1 MTQPQHLSIQT
12 PSAVGSGRQGRRR
25 GTRLAVRAAVVVTV
39 VGASLQGLSSVASAA
54 IVEPPPMPFTVT
66 IFPQRD
72 FVSVEWDGTGKP
84 LSFDLTRNGVAIG
97 HAQSD
102 QVNPPLRTDPE
113 RLLEVNHPGGLCWS
127 GSTPDVLPGDRL
139 MVTETSNPADGVAAT
154 TLDVTAEP
162 AEEVGT
168 DLVVHGTAF
177 NADGS
182 PMSLDSVEQRVI
194 NAGFR
199 DVGLPRRDIRAT
211 TDPGP
216 GDGLLAADPLV
227 AGGWIATYDSLTTE
241 QRAVALA
248 GETRGMAWQGVNAAG
263 DRLGVTIYE
272 AGLTGGPGMPECPA
286 AANYTVAASTPSAVN
301 LTNLADGLTLSGAAR
316 DASSVT
322 ISLDDQDPG
331 TQAVTAS
338 TTPSPASGAQSYS
351 VTFTGADVSGLS
363 DGPLTA
369 SSSFTVPAGTISGT
383 SRTIEKDTVA
393 PAAPTSDV
401 PAGQYP
407 STQVVT
413 LTRPAG
419 EPVSSLIRYTT
430 DGAVPDLNSSAVQ
443 PVAITSSRTLKAV
456 VIDRAGNVSPVVSMD
471 YFIEPTIL
479 SPSTPD
485 LSAVSDSG
493 QSSTD
498 DRTNKT
504 TVTMTGTGTPGATV
518 DVMSGATTLATTTV
532 TPGGLWS
539 ADITL
544 AAGVNLV
551 RAEAFGV
558 HQPTRKASPELT
570 VTVDR
575 TVPTVTARTPAARS
589 TGIARGANVVV
600 RFGEAMSR
608 GSMSRTSVI
617 VKKKSGGPAVA
628 GTLTY
633 NATTR
638 SLTINP
644 GGGGAFRLAP
654 DTAYRVT
661 LTNGV
666 SDIAGNALAATT
678 WTFRTL

>member
-1 MTQPQHLSIQT
+1 MQ
-12 PSAVGSGRQGRRR
+12 A
-25 GTRLAVRAAVVVTV
+25 TV
-39 VGASLQGLSSVASAA
+39 VGTMVAASVQGLTQAASAD

-102 QVNPPLRTDPE
+102 QVNPPLRTDPA

-139 MVTETSNPADGVAAT
+139 MVTETGNPADGVAAT
-154 TLDVTAEP
+154 TLKVTAQP

-168 DLVVHGTAF
+168 DIVVHGAAL

-182 PMSLDSVEQRVI
+182 PMSLDNVEQRII
-194 NAGFR
+194 NPTFH
-199 DVGLPRRDIRAT
+199 DVGLPKRDIRAT
-211 TDPGP
+211 PDPGP
-216 GDGLLAADPLV
+216 GDGLLTADPSV
-227 AGGWIATYDSLTTE
+227 AGGWIATYDSLTAE
-241 QRAVALA
+241 QRAAALA

-286 AANYTVAASTPSAVN
+286 AANYTVAGSAPNAVN
-301 LTNLADGLTLSGAAR
+301 LANLAGGLTLTGAAQN
-316 DASSVT
+316 ASDVT
-322 ISLDDQDPG
+322 VSLDDQDPA
-331 TQAVTAS
+331 TSAVTAS
-338 TTPSPASGAQSYS
+338 STPSPASGAQSYS
-351 VTFTGADVSGLS
+351 VSFTGAEIAGLS
-363 DGPLTA
+363 DGTLTA
-369 SSSFTVPAGTISGT
+369 TSSFTVPAGTISGT
-383 SRTIEKDTVA
+383 SKAIEKDTVA
-393 PAAPTSDV
+393 PAAPTADV

-419 EPVSSLIRYTT
+419 EDVSSVIRFTT
-430 DGAVPDLNSSAVQ
+430 NGAVPDLNSSSVQ
-443 PVAITSSRTLKAV
+443 PVVISSSRTLQAV
-456 VIDRAGNVSPVVSMD
+456 VIDHAGNVSPVASLD

-485 LSAVSDSG
+485 LSAASDSG

-498 DRTNKT
+498 NRTNTT
-504 TVTMTGTGTPGATV
+504 TVTMTGVGTAGATV
-518 DVMSGATTLATTTV
+518 DLMSGTTTLATTTV

-544 AAGVNLV
+544 ADGVNQV

-558 HQPTRKASPELT
+558 HQPTHMASAELT

-575 TVPTVTARTPAARS
+575 TMPTVTGKSPAPHAK
-589 TGIARGANVVV
+589 GVVRGANLNV

-608 GSMSRTSVI
+608 TSTTGASVI
-617 VKKKSGGPAVA
+617 LKRASGGRAVA
-628 GTLTY
+628 GTLRY
-633 NATTR
+633 NATSMT
-638 SLTINP
+638 LTFNP

-654 DTAYRVT
+654 NTVYRVS
-661 LTNGV
+661 LSSGV
-666 SDIAGNALAATT
+666 SDISGNTLAATT
-678 WTFRTL
+678 WTFRTR

>member
-1 MTQPQHLSIQT
+1 
-12 PSAVGSGRQGRRR
+12 
-25 GTRLAVRAAVVVTV
+25 
-39 VGASLQGLSSVASAA
+39 
-54 IVEPPPMPFTVT
+54 
-66 IFPQRD
+66 
-72 FVSVEWDGTGKP
+72 
-84 LSFDLTRNGVAIG
+84 
-97 HAQSD
+97 
-102 QVNPPLRTDPE
+102 
-113 RLLEVNHPGGLCWS
+113 
-127 GSTPDVLPGDRL
+127 
-139 MVTETSNPADGVAAT
+139 
-154 TLDVTAEP
+154 
-162 AEEVGT
+162 
-168 DLVVHGTAF
+168 
-177 NADGS
+177 
-182 PMSLDSVEQRVI
+182 
-194 NAGFR
+194 
-199 DVGLPRRDIRAT
+199 
-211 TDPGP
+211 
-216 GDGLLAADPLV
+216 
-227 AGGWIATYDSLTTE
+227 
-241 QRAVALA
+241 
-248 GETRGMAWQGVNAAG
+248 
-263 DRLGVTIYE
+263 
-272 AGLTGGPGMPECPA
+272 
-286 AANYTVAASTPSAVN
+286 
-301 LTNLADGLTLSGAAR
+301 
-316 DASSVT
+316 
-322 ISLDDQDPG
+322 
-331 TQAVTAS
+331 
-338 TTPSPASGAQSYS
+338 
-351 VTFTGADVSGLS
+351 
-363 DGPLTA
+363 
-369 SSSFTVPAGTISGT
+369 
-383 SRTIEKDTVA
+383 
-393 PAAPTSDV
+393 
-401 PAGQYP
+401 
-407 STQVVT
+407 
-413 LTRPAG
+413 
-419 EPVSSLIRYTT
+419 
-430 DGAVPDLNSSAVQ
+430 
-443 PVAITSSRTLKAV
+443 
-456 VIDRAGNVSPVVSMD
+456 MD

-600 RFGEAMSR
+600 RFGEPMSR

-666 SDIAGNALAATT
+666 RDIAGNALAATT